1 MEKIKEEKEER
12 EYKLPS
18 VQLLETNEITNLI
31 SKKEL
36 ADIATKLQKTLYSFD
51 ISAKVESIVIGPIS
65 IIYEIRLSEGISY
78 NRVKKLKDDLALN
91 LKSEIIDINPITEK
105 QLVGIQIEKYDKD
118 VVRLGEIIRNEEFIN
133 SKSKLTVG
141 LGKDI
146 YGNCKIIDIEKTSH
160 ILISGTTG
168 SGKSMF
174 LHTLLISILYK
185 AKPDEV
191 KFLIIN
197 PNGIEFSLYS
207 GLPHLLIPVIT
218 DKKKAYAALNW
229 ICQEMENRY
238 LEIANKN
245 VKNIKEYN
253 EIINNNKIIPEI
265 IVIIDEYTDFIDD
278 NIKEIEK
285 IIYELTQ
292 RGKNVGIY
300 LVVSIRKP
308 LISVINGTVK
318 ANFNTR
324 IAFKLLSQK
333 DSRLILDDVGAENL
347 LGNGDM
353 LFKELGTYKPIRI
366 QGAFILNK
374 EIEKVINYIKEN
386 YIFNEDIIEE
396 TDENEL
402 EDEENDIDSLL
413 MEAIKA
419 VVETGQASTSFI
431 QRRFK
436 VGYARAGRIIDQMEE
451 RGVISGYQGSKPR
464 EILITEDELKQLTS
478 K

>member
-36 ADIATKLQKTLYSFD
+36 ADTATKLQKTLYSFD

-91 LKSEIIDINPITEK
+91 LKSEIIDIDPITEK

-366 QGAFILNK
+366 QGVFILNK

-419 VVETGQASTSFI
+419 VVETGQVSTSFI

>member
-1 MEKIKEEKEER
+1 MEKIKEKKEER

-207 GLPHLLIPVIT
+207 GLPPLLIPVIT

-451 RGVISGYQGSKPR
+451 RGVISGYQGSIIR
-464 EILITEDELKQLTS
+464 RWCYERRNFIRTN
-478 K
+478 